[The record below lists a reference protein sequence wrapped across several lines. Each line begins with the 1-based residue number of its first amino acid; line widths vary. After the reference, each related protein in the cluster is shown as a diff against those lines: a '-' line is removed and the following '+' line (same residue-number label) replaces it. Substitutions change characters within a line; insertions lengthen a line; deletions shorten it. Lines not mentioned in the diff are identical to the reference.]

1 MGRRQDRLGGQLVR
15 EISLLLQREVKDP
28 RIGFATVQR
37 VDLTED
43 LSFAKVYVSVL
54 GNDKQEKSALIGLQR
69 VAPFLR
75 SSLGKMLKIRQVP
88 ELRFI
93 IDKNLDHSDRI
104 SELLSQLDEPDLSHF
119 DSPESKES
127 DDTNK

>member
-1 MGRRQDRLGGQLVR
+1 MGRRQDRLSVQLVR
-15 EISLLLQREVKDP
+15 EISLLLQQEVKDP

-37 VDLTED
+37 VDITED

-54 GNDKQEKSALIGLQR
+54 GNEKDEKSALIGLQR
-69 VAPFLR
+69 VAPFIR
-75 SSLGKMLKIRQVP
+75 SKLGKMLKIRQVP

-104 SELLSQLDEPDLSHF
+104 SELLNNLKDPDLSTF
-119 DSPESKES
+119 DPEEE
-127 DDTNK
+127 